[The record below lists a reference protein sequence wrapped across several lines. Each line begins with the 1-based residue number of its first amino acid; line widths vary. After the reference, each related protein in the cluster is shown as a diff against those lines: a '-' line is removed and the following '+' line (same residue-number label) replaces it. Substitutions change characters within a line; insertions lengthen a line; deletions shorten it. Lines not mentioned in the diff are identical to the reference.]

1 MHEAAAVDAAVEPDV
16 AHDVVVGTGVAAVA
30 AAVEV
35 DEDAAVAAV
44 VCETAGTGAVFDVLA
59 VGSGVTDAE
68 IVVTDEVDAGVTGV
82 V

>member
-1 MHEAAAVDAAVEPDV
+1 MHEAVAVDAAVEPDV

-30 AAVEV
+30 AAAVEV
-35 DEDAAVAAV
+35 DEDAAV